1 MQGDCKMADIYEK
14 LAEAIEDVVN
24 EGGGSWKY
32 HRDKVKAACDETLL
46 SEFVDWF
53 AEEQSEESE

>member
-1 MQGDCKMADIYEK
+1 